1 MSGES
6 WDIYFTVEE
15 ARALVPGLR
24 EFLTAIQDEKREL
37 DEQAQALHE
46 LAPAVNGNGHAT
58 EAARQEARMKGLIDA
73 IRRKIAEIT
82 ELGVEVKDLD
92 RGLVDFPSLRD
103 GRVVFLCWLVSE
115 PTVSYWHDIE
125 AGFRG
130 RQPLDS

>member
-1 MSGES
+1 MSWES

-15 ARALVPGLR
+15 ARALVPRLR
-24 EFLTAIQDEKREL
+24 ELLTAIQDEKREL
-37 DEQAQALHE
+37 DEQAQALRE
-46 LAPAVNGNGHAT
+46 LAPVVNGNGHVT

-73 IRRKIAEIT
+73 IRRMIAEIT

-115 PTVSYWHDIE
+115 PTVSYWHE
-125 AGFRG
+125 VEVGFRG